1 MCLFA
6 DPRQR
11 PHTRVSVHELTAV
24 FVVVVVTASCVY
36 NSKLYRQSETWMD
49 GCDKICVCVDQ
60 KTGRYE
66 CKER

>member
-1 MCLFA
+1 M
-6 DPRQR
+6 
-11 PHTRVSVHELTAV
+11 SVPELTAV
-24 FVVVVVTASCVY
+24 FVVVTASCVY